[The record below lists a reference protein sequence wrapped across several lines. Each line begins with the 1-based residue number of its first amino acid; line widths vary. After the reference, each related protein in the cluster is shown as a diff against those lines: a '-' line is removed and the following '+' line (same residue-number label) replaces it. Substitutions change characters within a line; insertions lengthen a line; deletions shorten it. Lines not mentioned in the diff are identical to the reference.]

1 MTTMDSIIRQFSAE
15 GATHLYS
22 SPPSVLTPADLYR
35 AKDDAHFR
43 AAIAGS
49 NIYLITARRRVLI
62 NPQGLQLLGR
72 SAYGSFIV
80 MDEQGVQSVPFR
92 YDIPQI
98 APDDQDEIEEVL
110 VAPNGTHLIIL
121 STSRQ
126 MTTAAHIVVANAMS
140 ALEADHRDMNVL
152 YVGQGIGKVHTR
164 TAVDRLLNHTTLQR
178 ILAETS
184 TNSPELEISILLY
197 RFEHGRTM
205 ISNGGDLN
213 AEPIASDQDET
224 AHFER
229 LRSVR
234 LNRDEV
240 VTLAEAALINHFKP
254 HYNTLLKSTN
264 FAANNK
270 IKPLKKLLAKGITGL
285 TVEICSATLNARLG
299 TRDALPTELSTFMPA
314 DVLEGCN
321 LDSEQ
326 EKQAWAEELRVMAH
340 THYACFPLTTPQ
352 ERDTFLHGMV
362 WLGESVREQ
371 IWPLP
376 GKGAQAPANQ

>member
-1 MTTMDSIIRQFSAE
+1 MTGMDSIIRQFSAE

-35 AKDDAHFR
+35 AKSDGPFR
-43 AAIAGS
+43 EAIAGS

-62 NPQGLQLLGR
+62 NPHDIYLLGR
-72 SAYGSFIV
+72 SAHGSFIV
-80 MDEQGVQSVPFR
+80 MDEQGVQSIPFR
-92 YDIPQI
+92 YDIPRI
-98 APDDQDEIEEVL
+98 GPDDQDEIEQVF
-110 VAPNGTHLIIL
+110 VAPNGTHLTIL

-126 MTTAAHIVVANAMS
+126 MTTAAHIVVANATS
-140 ALEADHRDMNVL
+140 ALQADHRDMNVL
-152 YVGQGIGKVHTR
+152 YVGQGIGKIHAR

-184 TNSPELEISILLY
+184 TNSPELEVSILLY

-205 ISNGGDLN
+205 ISNGGDFN
-213 AEPIASDQDET
+213 AEPTASEQQDS
-224 AHFER
+224 AHFDC

-240 VTLAEAALINHFKP
+240 ITLAEAALINHFKP
-254 HYNTLLKSTN
+254 HYNTLLKATN
-264 FAANNK
+264 FAASNK

-299 TRDALPTELSTFMPA
+299 TRDALPVALSTFMPVH
-314 DVLEGCN
+314 VLEGCN
-321 LDSEQ
+321 LDTEQ
-326 EKQAWAEELRVMAH
+326 QKQAWAEELRVMAH
-340 THYACFPLTTPQ
+340 THYASFPLTTPQ
-352 ERDTFLHGMV
+352 ERDTFMHGMV
-362 WLGESVREQ
+362 WMGESVREQ

-376 GKGAQAPANQ
+376 GKGA

>member
-1 MTTMDSIIRQFSAE
+1 MTNMDSIIRQFSAE

-35 AKDDAHFR
+35 AKGDGHFR
-43 AAIAGS
+43 EAIAGS

-62 NPQGLQLLGR
+62 NPDDLYLLGR
-72 SAYGSFIV
+72 AAHGSFIV
-80 MDEQGVQSVPFR
+80 IDEQGVQSIPFR
-92 YDIPQI
+92 YDIPRI
-98 APDDQDEIEEVL
+98 GPDDQDDIEQVI
-110 VAPNGTHLIIL
+110 VAPNGTHLTIL

-126 MTTAAHIVVANAMS
+126 MTTAAHIVVANATS
-140 ALEADHRDMNVL
+140 ALQANHRDMNVL
-152 YVGQGIGKVHTR
+152 YVGQGIGKVHAR

-184 TNSPELEISILLY
+184 TNSPELEVSILLY

-205 ISNGGDLN
+205 ISNGGDFN
-213 AEPIASDQDET
+213 AEPIASEQKESE
-224 AHFER
+224 HFER

-240 VTLAEAALINHFKP
+240 ITLAEAALINHFKP

-270 IKPLKKLLAKGITGL
+270 IKPLKKLLAKGISGL
-285 TVEICSATLNARLG
+285 TVEICSSTINARLG
-299 TRDALPTELSTFMPA
+299 TRDALPMALSTFMPA
-314 DVLEGCN
+314 HVLEGCN
-321 LDSEQ
+321 LNNEH

-352 ERDTFLHGMV
+352 ERDTFMHGMV

-371 IWPLP
+371 IWQVP
-376 GKGAQAPANQ
+376 GKSA

>member
-1 MTTMDSIIRQFSAE
+1 M
-15 GATHLYS
+15 
-22 SPPSVLTPADLYR
+22 
-35 AKDDAHFR
+35 
-43 AAIAGS
+43 
-49 NIYLITARRRVLI
+49 
-62 NPQGLQLLGR
+62 
-72 SAYGSFIV
+72 
-80 MDEQGVQSVPFR
+80 
-92 YDIPQI
+92 
-98 APDDQDEIEEVL
+98 
-110 VAPNGTHLIIL
+110 APNGTHLIIL

-184 TNSPELEISILLY
+184 TNSPELEVSILLY

-229 LRSVR
+229 LRNVR

-264 FAANNK
+264 FAANHK

-285 TVEICSATLNARLG
+285 TVEICTSTLNARLG
-299 TRDALPTELSTFMPA
+299 TRDALPMELSTFMPA

-340 THYACFPLTTPQ
+340 THYASFPSPHPRSAIPLCTAWCGSGKQTANTSGHCPA
-352 ERDTFLHGMV
+352 RV
-362 WLGESVREQ
+362 PS
-371 IWPLP
+371 PLP
-376 GKGAQAPANQ
+376 PHDGYGVASGLATPSGSRQDHVVRAAMASTSTNAPGNGNATTCNAVRAGLFGCSGVPKNCV